1 MTDSVGSQRKKIHPH
16 KFTLWVALASIIMM
30 FAGLTSAYIVKGSMP
45 GWINISLPK
54 LFYYSTGAILL
65 SSVTIQLAEKA
76 FKERNRPRYRSL
88 MTVTVVLAIAFIV
101 FQLYGFKELYNSGIK
116 MEGSGAGQFLYIIF
130 GLHIL
135 HVLGGIIALIV
146 MFLKSYSGKI
156 RSYNPVPI
164 EVMTTY
170 WHFVDFL
177 WIYLFVFFLLKM

>member
-1 MTDSVGSQRKKIHPH
+1 
-16 KFTLWVALASIIMM
+16 
-30 FAGLTSAYIVKGSMP
+30 
-45 GWINISLPK
+45 
-54 LFYYSTGAILL
+54 
-65 SSVTIQLAEKA
+65 
-76 FKERNRPRYRSL
+76 
-88 MTVTVVLAIAFIV
+88 
-101 FQLYGFKELYNSGIK
+101 

-135 HVLGGIIALIV
+135 HVLGGIVALIV

-156 RSYNPVPI
+156 RSYNPVPV